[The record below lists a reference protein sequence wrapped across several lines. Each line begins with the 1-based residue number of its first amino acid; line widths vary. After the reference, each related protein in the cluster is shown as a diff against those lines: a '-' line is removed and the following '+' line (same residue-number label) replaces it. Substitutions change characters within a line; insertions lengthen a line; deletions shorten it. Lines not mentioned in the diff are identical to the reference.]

1 MWFCSWVQQAT
12 SHDFLKVQNCTTTS
26 DDSHPEVPV
35 VPKLLK
41 PTLDDLLRLGV
52 RRWLV
57 ADGVWSFF
65 GGMGRGPRF
74 LPSIMFF
81 FFLSGMVLFL
91 NSWMWPTRIL
101 LKKKLYTVDDC
112 IWYVPILWAENAPW
126 SLANQC
132 CAWLIIRKNIELQP
146 CILDGMMKRL
156 GVYEDCVSG
165 SGGQSGDV
173 LLESRSRDSFC
184 HQVQGTWRPETKW
197 GCGMTLSGSVWWSSS
212 CQWHQCEACPTV
224 HERRVQSWPW
234 WTRLQSFVWEKPPT
248 SLTSRVSNLNSWK
261 DVFNANLHPNTRC
274 SGSTWD
280 SFEAHKWDEFRN
292 S

>member
-81 FFLSGMVLFL
+81 FFSVRDGFVFEQLDVANQDFIKEKAIYCRWLHWICSYFV
-91 NSWMWPTRIL
+91 SWKCTLEPGKSMLCLADNKEEHWTPTMHFGWHDE
-101 LKKKLYTVDDC
+101 TVGC
-112 IWYVPILWAENAPW
+112 IWRL
-126 SLANQC
+126 
-132 CAWLIIRKNIELQP
+132 
-146 CILDGMMKRL
+146 RL
-156 GVYEDCVSG
+156 GVWGTIWGCTPWKPFAWLFLPSG
-165 SGGQSGDV
+165 SGDMEAWNKMGVWDDTLWVGLVKFQLSMASMWG
-173 LLESRSRDSFC
+173 LPYSARTPRPKLALMNEAPKFRLREASNIANIPSF
-184 HQVQGTWRPETKW
+184 QPQQLK
-197 GCGMTLSGSVWWSSS
+197 GCL
-212 CQWHQCEACPTV
+212 QCE
-224 HERRVQSWPW
+224 
-234 WTRLQSFVWEKPPT
+234 PP
-248 SLTSRVSNLNSWK
+248 SK
-261 DVFNANLHPNTRC
+261 HQM
-274 SGSTWD
+274 
-280 SFEAHKWDEFRN
+280 
-292 S
+292 